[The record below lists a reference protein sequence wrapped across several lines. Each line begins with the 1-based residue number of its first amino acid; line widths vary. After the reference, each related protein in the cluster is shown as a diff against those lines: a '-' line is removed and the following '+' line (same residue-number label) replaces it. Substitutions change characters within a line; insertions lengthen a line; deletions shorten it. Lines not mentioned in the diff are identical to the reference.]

1 MKNMKNE
8 KTTFS
13 GFSPALSLVSPATT
27 ELLSILDDKQ
37 RALFYKVLRSFYDS
51 VLPAKSFTELG
62 GVLSCYWM
70 IDNLKNNPLTA
81 SRLALLTLIYY
92 ATKQGTQLITNI
104 ELNQFSGDS
113 TSFVSNNLT
122 WFNNNGY
129 ILRYRFKNGVSQG
142 SSPGASGKYIA
153 ISPKGLNLIKSLHSE
168 LREMIY
174 NTHIIS
180 YKLPH

>member
-1 MKNMKNE
+1 MKNE
-8 KTTFS
+8 KTGFS
-13 GFSPALSLVSPATT
+13 GSSPALSLVSSDTA

-51 VLPAKSFTELG
+51 VLPAKSFTEMG
-62 GVLSCYWM
+62 GILSCFWM
-70 IDNLKNNPLTA
+70 IDKLKNNPLTA

-92 ATKQGTQLITNI
+92 TTKQGTQLTTTT
-104 ELNQFSGDS
+104 ELNQFSGD
-113 TSFVSNNLT
+113 TVYFVHNNIVYLK
-122 WFNNNGY
+122 NNGY

-142 SSPGASGKYIA
+142 SSPGASGKYIG

-174 NTHIIS
+174 NTHIKA